1 MCKTSGQF
9 IPCSAIYQYYRICM
23 SRMMWFYPAKYFQL
37 ISDRFCLMDY
47 CQQKCPISQL
57 TKIFLSSIWHDITCN
72 SIPGSTPHFSHSRWW
87 KLGVWEAGNEAMSTL
102 VQQQNKQ
109 LNHLKIFPVNI
120 HSPTIVPDISPV
132 YTRFLVGVQLLPG
145 LWTFQLR
152 FHRRMYKISCELR
165 PSLDSGLLPRTV
177 LLVNHG
183 FSIILLHCP
192 SSLSFLRASFLA
204 WIAISTEGSATAR
217 LGVRN
222 FEIHRISHGFQIS
235 DWISVF
241 HVDFWI
247 SKWISGFS
255 KRISG
260 FQSGFWIL
268 FEKLILKILLMN
280 NDVFSARC
288 TQNTMSQALH
298 RFTATQ
304 RVLHA

>member
-1 MCKTSGQF
+1 
-9 IPCSAIYQYYRICM
+9 
-23 SRMMWFYPAKYFQL
+23 
-37 ISDRFCLMDY
+37 
-47 CQQKCPISQL
+47 
-57 TKIFLSSIWHDITCN
+57 
-72 SIPGSTPHFSHSRWW
+72 
-87 KLGVWEAGNEAMSTL
+87 MSTL

-165 PSLDSGLLPRTV
+165 PSLDSRLLPRTV

-183 FSIILLHCP
+183 FSIILFHCP
-192 SSLSFLRASFLA
+192 SCFPQF
-204 WIAISTEGSATAR
+204 STCLFSCLNCHLYR
-217 LGVRN
+217 GVRHGASWRTRFRN
-222 FEIHRISHGFQIS
+222 PLDFTWISDFRLDFCISHGFL
-235 DWISVF
+235 
-241 HVDFWI
+241 DFWI

-268 FEKLILKILLMN
+268 FEKLLFVVLKILLMN
-280 NDVFSARC
+280 NDIFSAQMHTEC
-288 TQNTMSQALH
+288 DVTGTS
-298 RFTATQ
+298 
-304 RVLHA
+304 